1 MYTPYK
7 ELDIVLED
15 YAQKLNH
22 ILKGNLVGV
31 YLQGSLAIGDFDM
44 TSDVDFVVVV
54 NNELTNKEVEDIQEI
69 HDGVYEQGNRWVKR
83 LEYSFFPKQKIDNA
97 SSPFENGRE
106 NSGEERKLWYFDNG
120 SKKIEKSDHDN
131 TLVVRWT
138 LREKGIALI
147 GPSPKGF
154 IKPINPND
162 LRKEIRETML
172 GWGKQLIEDASPFRN
187 RFYQSFIVLSF
198 SRMLHDLHT
207 GRVSSKLEAMKW
219 ASNELD
225 AEWAQ
230 LIDFCWKEREDTS
243 ISVRQPANDEVFN
256 KSIEFVAYTL
266 EKAGNYRIC

>member
-22 ILKGNLVGV
+22 ALKGNLVGV

-44 TSDVDFVVVV
+44 TSDVDFVVVT
-54 NNELTNKEVEDIQEI
+54 NDELTSREVEDIQRI
-69 HDGVYEQGNRWVKR
+69 HDEVCKQDNRWVKR
-83 LEYSFFPKQKIDNA
+83 LEYSFFPREKINSV

-106 NSGEERKLWYFDNG
+106 NSTEERKLWYFDNG

-138 LREKGIALI
+138 LREKGIPLI

-154 IKPINPND
+154 IKPIDPND

-172 GWGKQLIEDASPFRN
+172 GWGKQLMRDASPFKN
-187 RFYQSFIVLSF
+187 RFYQSFIVLNF
-198 SRMLHDLHT
+198 SRMLHDLHMGKVT
-207 GRVSSKLEAMKW
+207 SKLEAMKW
-219 ASNELD
+219 ARNTLD
-225 AEWAQ
+225 AEWEE
-230 LIDFCWKEREDTS
+230 LVDFCWRERQDTS
-243 ISVRQPANDEVFN
+243 ISIEQPANDRIFG
-256 KSIEFVAYTL
+256 KSIGFVAYTL
-266 EKAGNYRIC
+266 EKADNYRIS

>member
-69 HDGVYEQGNRWVKR
+69 HDGVYEQDNRWVKR